1 MIQHAKTLENKTI
14 VLGITGSVAAVEDVK
29 LAHALRRRG
38 AEVQAV
44 MSEAA
49 CGIIHP
55 DAVTYATGRE
65 TILRCSG
72 LVEHVTYCGIDG
84 RADLLLIAPCTA
96 NTLCKIAAGIDDTS
110 VTTFATTA
118 LGRKM
123 PVVIVPAMHEC
134 MYEHPAVTKALETL
148 RSWGISIVD
157 PIIEEEKAKIAG
169 TSDILLAVERELL
182 GKPLAGKHVLITS
195 GPCQERIDDVRIL
208 TTRSSGLMG
217 RECAFQAY
225 RLGADVTVV
234 HNNSISQ
241 VTNITIESA
250 AEMRDAVHRSFA
262 AGPVDYY
269 ISAAAIS
276 DFAPVP
282 VEGKIPSGLPQMLEL
297 KTQPKLLSE
306 VMEKYGAGTCVIAF
320 KLGEDA
326 EEAVGPMISSGIH
339 AVLTNESS
347 AMGGPEGVYVVHTK
361 EGPQAVTL
369 IGTKEEVAIRI
380 WDALL

>member
-1 MIQHAKTLENKTI
+1 MEHAQTLKDKTI

-38 AEVQAV
+38 AVVQGV

-84 RADLLLIAPCTA
+84 EADLLLIAPCTA

-118 LGRKM
+118 IGRKM

-134 MYEHPAVTKALETL
+134 MYEHPAVIQALETL

-169 TSDILLAVERELL
+169 TNDIVLTIERELM
-182 GKPLAGKHVLITS
+182 GKPLAGKRVLITS
-195 GPCQERIDDVRIL
+195 GPCQERVDDVRIL

-217 RECAFQAY
+217 RECARQAY
-225 RLGADVTVV
+225 RLGAEVTVV
-234 HNNSISQ
+234 HNNHLSQ
-241 VTNITIESA
+241 ATNLTIESA
-250 AEMRDAVHRSFA
+250 TEMREAVHRIFA

-282 VEGKIPSGLPQMLEL
+282 VDGKIPSGAPQMLEL
-297 KTQPKLLSE
+297 EPQPKLLSE
-306 VMEKYGAGTCVIAF
+306 VTEKYGDRTCVVAF

-326 EEAVGPMISSGIH
+326 EDAVGPMLSSGIC
-339 AVLTNESS
+339 AVITNKPDT
-347 AMGGPEGVYVVHTK
+347 MGAPEGSYVVHTTT
-361 EGPQAVTL
+361 GPQALT
-369 IGTKEEVAIRI
+369 INGTKEEVAIRI
-380 WDALL
+380 WEALL

>member
-1 MIQHAKTLENKTI
+1 MIQQAQTLKNKTI

-38 AEVQAV
+38 AVVQGV

-55 DAVTYATGRE
+55 DAITYATGRE

-72 LVEHVTYCGIDG
+72 LVEHVTYCGIG
-84 RADLLLIAPCTA
+84 GEADLLLIAPCTA

-134 MYEHPAVTKALETL
+134 MYEHPAVEQALEKL
-148 RSWGISIVD
+148 RSWGISVVD
-157 PIIEEEKAKIAG
+157 PVLEEEKAKIAS
-169 TSDILLAVERELL
+169 TDDIVLAVERELL
-182 GKPLAGKHVLITS
+182 GKPLAGKRVLITS
-195 GPCQERIDDVRIL
+195 GPCQERVDDVRIL

-217 RECAFQAY
+217 RECARQAY
-225 RLGADVTVV
+225 RLGAEVTVV
-234 HNNSISQ
+234 HNNFLSQ
-241 VTNITIESA
+241 VTNISSETA
-250 AEMRDAVHRSFA
+250 AEMRDAVHQSFA

-282 VEGKIPSGLPQMLEL
+282 FDGKIPSGSPQTLDL
-297 KTQPKLLSE
+297 DLQPKLLSE
-306 VMEKYGAGTCVIAF
+306 VLEKYGAGTHIIAF

-326 EEAVGPMISSGIH
+326 EEAVVSMLASGIH
-339 AVLTNESS
+339 TVITNKPDT
-347 AMGGPEGVYVVHTK
+347 MGAPEGTYVVHTTTD
-361 EGPQAVTL
+361 PQAVT
-369 IGTKEEVAIRI
+369 ITGTKEEVAIRI